1 MFCCL
6 YCRPPT
12 PIGTWR
18 YCFVRKSH
26 EGQLIFRIYDE
37 ETHQYLLGATVINK
51 SLYFTQ
57 YYNMPKDM
65 DKTGNY
71 CAVLTQ
77 VEPHKFELY
86 TKECELC
93 DDYLQLYSCC
103 SYPTLYRQKLCE
115 IEQYDYHIPQA
126 SIDARQMK
134 VTLPKIENNQ
144 RFCWCPRTKSVQEI
158 STTIS
163 PKTPVRKPISS
174 YSSSSLLSS
183 LSLSSSEMSTPEPL
197 RKAISP
203 TTVKTTNSIVAK
215 TVMPKWNNDINSLV
229 LRFSDDRVRVA
240 SAKNFVMSIKDDICL
255 QYGKFCPQKFTM
267 DYKYPFCLLQVA
279 AISLSNYVWK

>member
-1 MFCCL
+1 
-6 YCRPPT
+6 
-12 PIGTWR
+12 
-18 YCFVRKSH
+18 
-26 EGQLIFRIYDE
+26 
-37 ETHQYLLGATVINK
+37 
-51 SLYFTQ
+51 
-57 YYNMPKDM
+57 M

-93 DDYLQLYSCC
+93 DDYLQLYSCS

-126 SIDARQMK
+126 SIEARQMK
-134 VTLPKIENNQ
+134 ITLPKIENNQ
-144 RFCWCPRTKSVQEI
+144 RFCWCPRTKTIYEI

-163 PKTPVRKPISS
+163 PKTPIRKPINSS
-174 YSSSSLLSS
+174 YSSL
-183 LSLSSSEMSTPEPL
+183 ESTPKEPL
-197 RKAISP
+197 RKAVSP
-203 TTVKTTNSIVAK
+203 STVKTTNSVIAK
-215 TVMPKWNNDINSLV
+215 TVMPKWNSDINSLV

-240 SAKNFVMSIKDDICL
+240 SAKNFVMSVKDEVCL
-255 QYGKFCPQKFTM
+255 QYGKFCPKKFTM